1 MKRLLLLACLGI
13 LATIPAWSQLSTV
26 EKAESTTCFSSSELA
41 AFEAAIQGEMAQTV
55 KKAVDAAVVP
65 HVEYEKRLQA
75 DLKAMTF
82 QRNAWSV
89 AAFSAS
95 AICVLTAVVS
105 IVFKPHA
112 LLGN

>member
-65 HVEYEKRLQA
+65 HIEYEKRLQA

-82 QRNAWSV
+82 QRNMWCIGALAV
-89 AAFSAS
+89 EGVF
-95 AICVLTAVVS
+95 AITVVLLILKTTG
-105 IVFKPHA
+105 VF
-112 LLGN
+112 

>member
-1 MKRLLLLACLGI
+1 MKRLLLLAFL
-13 LATIPAWSQLSTV
+13 LTLWTFPLSSLP
-26 EKAESTTCFSSSELA
+26 STPVVNEWPLCFSESEFLA
-41 AFEAAIQGEMAQTV
+41 LEDQVWAETEKTV
-55 KKAVDAAVVP
+55 KEAVNAAVVP
-65 HVEYEKRLQA
+65 YEAAIGALEA
-75 DLKAMTF
+75 DLKAMTA

-95 AICVLTAVVS
+95 AICVLTAVVC